1 MSFGRVAV
9 LLLALMLLAP
19 PVVLPGPIAPLG
31 LASGDESLPKWGFY
45 VYMAG
50 DNSLSDEAADDLI
63 EMQMIG
69 SNSDREVVALI
80 DQEGEYDSRAYRV
93 LHEGLTESALSDLN
107 SGWGDELDMGDPA
120 TLRDFLTWATTA
132 YPAQERVLVIWN
144 HGDGFKRVA
153 EDEESYL
160 TVPEIE
166 GALAEYRDATGHG
179 PLTLIGFDACLMG
192 MFEIAYEL
200 REHAVYVHGSEAYE
214 PQEGWTYNHLLP
226 LLNAE
231 TTREQMLDA
240 VVHTYIES
248 YRNGS
253 VPGGYSMTATVVDT
267 AQLEPLHEAISGFG
281 SALRATLPLYQ
292 DEVDEARANSQVFEN
307 SAYRDLYDL
316 TLHAASEVPSPAVRL
331 AGDYVRQTQMNAT
344 IVEDHWTKPDR
355 RDVSDAHGLTVY
367 YPTSTPSSLYFDLAA
382 ATGGWRNFIDA
393 MHTFPETHA
402 SLAVE
407 ADAEGAN
414 ITFSGSY
421 SGDATRLELFLQ
433 DADDNVVT
441 HEEHALGGGNG
452 GELSDVLLEPNR
464 SGSYRLDALL
474 YDDDGWLQDH
484 HIAEGLVV
492 DLQLPDLVVEIAGP
506 IIEVNLNGQWLI
518 AEFLSE
524 GHPFGLGGTISNQGT
539 VTTSSVNLVVTDG
552 EETWQFEW
560 DELVPGDSKE
570 WLTTIEL
577 GSLTTGNYTISAI
590 VTSDAEIDE
599 DPASN
604 MDIYVLQIVPPGSHI
619 YQVTTEHE
627 STSQFE
633 DGEFSASIVNITL
646 TGNAGQGVALVEL
659 LLDYP
664 AEWSL
669 QNASGYYTGAD
680 GNVFQY
686 ETHSENSQYTTPL
699 LVPAGTASLLASFL
713 PSLSSVAGPH
723 EVGISLIDHNN
734 LSAGSSTFTV
744 NVPQYYGLQLSASE
758 RNDGDWSLFVTNTG
772 NGPDTV
778 VISKVLPEGLELY
791 LAESNLSLAPFETRE
806 VRLLGLAGADGS
818 YEVSFSARS
827 VNQAELQVNLTFE
840 LSLASET
847 SFFSWIPALLL
858 GLAGVGVV
866 GYALMQRQLQ

>member
-1 MSFGRVAV
+1 MSLERVAI
-9 LLLALMLLAP
+9 LLLALLLLAP
-19 PVVLPGPIAPLG
+19 PVALPGPTALLG
-31 LASGDESLPKWGFY
+31 LASGDETLPKWGFY

-63 EMQMIG
+63 EMQIVG

-80 DQEGEYDSRAYRV
+80 DQEGEHDSRAYRV
-93 LHEGLTESALSDLN
+93 LHEGLTETALSDLN
-107 SGWGDELDMGDPA
+107 SGWDDELDMGDPA

-153 EDEESYL
+153 EDEDSYL

-166 GALAEYRDATGHG
+166 GALAEYRDTTGHG

-200 REHAVYVHGSEAYE
+200 REHAAYVHGSEAYE

-226 LLNAE
+226 LLDAE

-267 AQLEPLHEAISGFG
+267 ARLEPLHEAISDFG

-331 AGDYVRQTQMNAT
+331 AGDYVRQAQMNAT
-344 IVEDHWTKPDR
+344 IVEDHWTKPGR

-382 ATGGWRNFIDA
+382 ATGGWRNFIDDI
-393 MHTFPETHA
+393 HTFPETHA
-402 SLAVE
+402 SLAVY
-407 ADAEGAN
+407 ADEEGAN
-414 ITFSGSY
+414 ISFSGSY

-433 DADDNVVT
+433 DADGDVVT

-452 GELSDVLLEPNR
+452 GALSEVLFEPNR

-474 YDDDGWLQDH
+474 YDGDGWLQDH
-484 HIAEGLVV
+484 YIADPLEV
-492 DLQLPDLVVEIAGP
+492 DLQLPDLVAEIVGP
-506 IIEVNLNGQWLI
+506 VIGVPNGQWLI
-518 AEFLSE
+518 AGSLSE

-539 VTTSSVNLVVTDG
+539 VTASSVNLVVNDG

-570 WLTTIEL
+570 WLTAIEP
-577 GSLTTGNYTISAI
+577 GSLTAGNYTVSAMG
-590 VTSDAEIDE
+590 TSDAEIDE
-599 DPASN
+599 DPVSN
-604 MDIYVLQIVPPGSHI
+604 MDGYALQIVPLGSHS
-619 YQVTTEHE
+619 YQVAAEHE

-633 DGEFSASIVNITL
+633 DGDFSATIVNITL
-646 TGNAGQGVALVEL
+646 TGDAGQGAAFVEL

-686 ETHSENSQYTTPL
+686 EIHSENSQYTTPL

-723 EVGISLIDHNN
+723 EVGISLIDSNN

-778 VISKVLPEGLELY
+778 VLSKALPEGLELY
-791 LAESNLSLAPFETRE
+791 LAESNMSLAPFETRE

-818 YEVSFSARS
+818 YEVSFSAQS
-827 VNQAELQVNLTFE
+827 VNQPELQVNLTFE
-840 LSLASET
+840 LSVASET
-847 SFFSWIPALLL
+847 SIFSWIPVLLL
-858 GLAGVGVV
+858 GLAGAGVV
-866 GYALMQRQLQ
+866 GYALIQRRLQ